1 MNLGNKDDNSER
13 VPIRLP
19 IRCECK
25 KHKCQRFSKFK
36 DYLCDDCYHEK
47 IKCHEDQ
54 IGDTNV

>member
-54 IGDTNV
+54 IG